1 MWPAEPRDRARERRV
16 SRRRRAFRS
25 VPERRVHVSIVL
37 RPALPRLPRP
47 VLGHLLA
54 VCRARPAEL
63 PGRSTKHRRRF
74 AFSHSTPLTRAAN
87 SNLSP
92 RAVIPHPRSPA
103 AFRRSNS
110 FRASC
115 PLVSSTARVVRS
127 PPAGSAIRRSGSS
140 VRSFPS
146 CCRFGRRSRS
156 RGATGSR
163 VAPGHKPFPL
173 RIRTPRVDAETSKPW
188 RLPPLPL
195 SRWDDNGIPPAIARG
210 ATESAKPARNSMK
223 NSLDRL
229 VIEETSSKTFDT
241 NRYYGH
247 TVHPT
252 PSGNL
257 ALSGSFSDSR
267 NVAARNPARAHHH
280 EPEQVRVR

>member
-37 RPALPRLPRP
+37 RPALPRLQRP

-63 PGRSTKHRRRF
+63 PGRSTKHRLRF

-110 FRASC
+110 FQMSC
-115 PLVSSTARVVRS
+115 PLVSSTGRVVRS

-163 VAPGHKPFPL
+163 IAPGHKPFPS
-173 RIRTPRVDAETSKPW
+173 RTRTPRVDAKTSKPW
-188 RLPPLPL
+188 RLLPLHL
-195 SRWDDNGIPPAIARG
+195 SRWGDNGIPPMIARG
-210 ATESAKPARNSMK
+210 ETEPGTYR
-223 NSLDRL
+223 
-229 VIEETSSKTFDT
+229 
-241 NRYYGH
+241 
-247 TVHPT
+247 P
-252 PSGNL
+252 
-257 ALSGSFSDSR
+257 
-267 NVAARNPARAHHH
+267 
-280 EPEQVRVR
+280 